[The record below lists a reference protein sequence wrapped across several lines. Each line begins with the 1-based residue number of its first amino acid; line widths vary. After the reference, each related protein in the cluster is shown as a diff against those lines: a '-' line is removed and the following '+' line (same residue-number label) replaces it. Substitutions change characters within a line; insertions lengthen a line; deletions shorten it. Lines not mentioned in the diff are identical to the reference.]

1 VVACRREFGYGLFVH
16 SNLSHVFLRFPT
28 NRFYS
33 FRVTTRFANS
43 EQRRMSRLE
52 FLLEERERLRAGLEE
67 IERSLLM
74 IEVKTTL
81 NRKEGRFLRPPRQ
94 WLVASAWMVL
104 NRRDFLF
111 IQPSLASALDTDDLE
126 QN

>member
-1 VVACRREFGYGLFVH
+1 MFFCAFRQ
-16 SNLSHVFLRFPT
+16 T
-28 NRFYS
+28 AFYS
-33 FRVTTRFANS
+33 FRITARFANS
-43 EQRRMSRLE
+43 EQRQMSRLE

-104 NRRDFLF
+104 VSGRSKTATSGRN
-111 IQPSLASALDTDDLE
+111 
-126 QN
+126 